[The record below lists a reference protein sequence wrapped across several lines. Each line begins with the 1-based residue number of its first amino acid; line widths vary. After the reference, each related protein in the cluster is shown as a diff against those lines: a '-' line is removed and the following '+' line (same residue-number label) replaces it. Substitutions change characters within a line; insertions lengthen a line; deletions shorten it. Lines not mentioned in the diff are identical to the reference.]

1 MSKYEK
7 YLEDM
12 KVLGATKPY
21 MNEVQFNEAFGIKE
35 EIIPIFVAS
44 KNGSSRT
51 MKPTLGV
58 HNDKNS

>member
-35 EIIPIFVAS
+35 EIIPIFIPAGRGS
-44 KNGSSRT
+44 KT
-51 MKPTLGV
+51 IKPTLEIY
-58 HNDKNS
+58 NDKNS